1 MSRLGDR
8 ERGRHEPRTTRG
20 RRMAHPR
27 SVAYCARIPPHRDH
41 CSGTP
46 RGESH
51 GYGTAMKSATSVLVI
66 LLLMVTACRSE
77 SSPASTVQ
85 PTARA
90 AESPV
95 ATATVPEAPGLASTR
110 VAPFRQMADA
120 LNRGDA
126 TAAARVFTD
135 EAVWERGGQCPPGA
149 CIGKQAVQRELTRDV
164 TAHHQLTLLSADTAT
179 TIPIVR
185 LELRNDGTRRAGVE
199 RVIQFFA
206 IEMKNDKISSLRV
219 SFDMSDAVT
228 ARFVASQ
235 AGTQR

>member
-1 MSRLGDR
+1 MAEGVTALVTLVLGLAARRLTGD
-8 ERGRHEPRTTRG
+8 HFSVTLQDVY
-20 RRMAHPR
+20 RRMG
-27 SVAYCARIPPHRDH
+27 SD
-41 CSGTP
+41 
-46 RGESH
+46 
-51 GYGTAMKSATSVLVI
+51 MKSAASLLVTVL
-66 LLLMVTACRSE
+66 LFATACGSDT
-77 SSPASTVQ
+77 SPARPTSTAQ
-85 PTARA
+85 PTTRPTEPAGATPAA
-90 AESPV
+90 AE
-95 ATATVPEAPGLASTR
+95 AAGLASPR
-110 VAPFRQMADA
+110 LAPFRQMADT

-126 TAAARVFTD
+126 TAAAGVFTD

-164 TAHHQLTLLSADTAT
+164 MAHHQLTLLSADTAT
-179 TIPIVR
+179 TSPIVR

-199 RVIQFFA
+199 RVIQLFA